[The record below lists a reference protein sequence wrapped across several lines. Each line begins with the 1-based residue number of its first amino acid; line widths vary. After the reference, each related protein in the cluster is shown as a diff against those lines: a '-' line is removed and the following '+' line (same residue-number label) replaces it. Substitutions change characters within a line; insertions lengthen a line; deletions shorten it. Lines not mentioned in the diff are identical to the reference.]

1 MIHFNR
7 LEAIDVKS
15 PRGLAKIVGTVLSL
29 TGALV
34 MILYKGHTIQSLKGA
49 PFHLGGEI
57 AHNNWIKGTI
67 LTVVSCISWSLWYI
81 LQVYSSI
88 IKYTYTFYFL
98 FFNVSMM
105 KNLGPDCM
113 WLEYRA
119 FVNKADED
127 RAVYIL
133 NSVNW
138 ILIL

>member
-1 MIHFNR
+1 MLFFKISPIFLFLIINVLLKIIVIFLLIILFMIHCNR

-29 TGALV
+29 TGALI

-49 PFHLGGEI
+49 PFHLGGKM

-98 FFNVSMM
+98 FLGVTM
-105 KNLGPDCM
+105 KNLGPD
-113 WLEYRA
+113 
-119 FVNKADED
+119 
-127 RAVYIL
+127 
-133 NSVNW
+133 
-138 ILIL
+138 